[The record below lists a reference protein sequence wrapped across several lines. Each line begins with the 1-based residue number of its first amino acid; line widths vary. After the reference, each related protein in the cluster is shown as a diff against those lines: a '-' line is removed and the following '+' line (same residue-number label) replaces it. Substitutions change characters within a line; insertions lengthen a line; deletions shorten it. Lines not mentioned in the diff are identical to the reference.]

1 MEMDRALLRVRCS
14 YRLRLGVRCVRC
26 RAWRGRG
33 LLMARAVE
41 SQPRSSP
48 PGPAKKDGGAADGGT
63 APRAGL
69 ASVRRHPLLTVFGLL
84 TLAIVVLILLWD
96 WNWFRGPV
104 ERFVERRT
112 GRTLEIAGDLDV
124 DLGWVPTIT
133 ANDVTFGNA
142 AWSKQPTMAR
152 AQRIEFDVELRPL
165 FSRDVRIP
173 SIRLDRPVL
182 NLEVGPNRVGNWR
195 FGEPGGMEPEFRR
208 LAINRGKL
216 AFLDAGRKTDITL
229 DVSSEQDGKRGE
241 AAPIGVSG
249 GGRWQGNRFTVKGRA
264 ESPLA
269 LRDRDSPYRIDA
281 RASAGATHAHA
292 RGTLLDPLRL
302 RDFDLKLAL
311 RGKDM
316 EDLYPLIGIVT
327 PPTPPYALDGRLTR
341 DIDGGRTVWRYDGF
355 AGTVGDS
362 DLAGSAA
369 VTTGGPR
376 PFLRANLVSKRLDFD
391 DLAGF
396 IGKAPRA
403 GGSETTNPELA
414 AKAVR
419 EQASA
424 RVLPDTPYKLD
435 RLRAMDADVRL
446 KAQRINAPSLPL
458 DDMDAHLFI
467 DAGVL
472 RLDPLNFGV
481 AGGEVRSTIR
491 MDARESPI
499 RTRASI
505 AARGLELSQLLPN
518 VELARDA
525 VGRIGGDIALSGN
538 GNSIARML
546 ATSDGD
552 VALGMGR
559 GQISNLLMELAGLDI
574 AEALK
579 FLLTKD
585 RKVPVRCAF
594 GDFSVRDGVM
604 TSRALAFDTSDTII
618 VGNGTVNLRDETLDL
633 RLRPR
638 PKDRSLFAFRSP
650 LLLDGTFKDPRF
662 RPDLKRVGLRGAI
675 ALTLANIAPPAALL
689 ATIELGPGKDSNCG
703 GRYAE

>member
-1 MEMDRALLRVRCS
+1 
-14 YRLRLGVRCVRC
+14 
-26 RAWRGRG
+26 
-33 LLMARAVE
+33 MARARE
-41 SQPRSSP
+41 TARPAP
-48 PGPAKKDGGAADGGT
+48 PGVSKAAAGNDAGAGT
-63 APRAGL
+63 RAGL
-69 ASVRRHPLLTVFGLL
+69 ASVRRRPFLTALGLL
-84 TLAIVVLILLWD
+84 TLGIVVLLLLWD

-104 ERFVERRT
+104 ERLVERRT
-112 GRTLEIAGDLDV
+112 GRTFEIAGDLDV
-124 DLGWVPTIT
+124 DLGWVPTIS
-133 ANDVTFGNA
+133 ANEVTFGNA
-142 AWSKQPTMAR
+142 AWSKQPIMAR
-152 AQRIEFDVELRPL
+152 AQRIEFDIELRPL

-182 NLEVGPNRVGNWR
+182 NLEVGPGRVGNWR
-195 FGEPGGMEPEFRR
+195 FGEPGGIEPEFRR
-208 LAINRGKL
+208 LSIDQGKL
-216 AFLDAGRKTDITL
+216 GFLDAGRRTDIAL
-229 DVSSEQDGKRGE
+229 AVSSATNAARDD
-241 AAPIGVSG
+241 AAPIDVTG
-249 GGRWQGNRFTVKGRA
+249 GGRWRGNRFTVKGRA
-264 ESPLA
+264 ESPLS
-269 LRDRDSPYRIDA
+269 LRDPDSPYRIDA

-311 RGKDM
+311 RGQNM
-316 EDLYPLIGIVT
+316 EDLYPLIGIVA
-327 PPTPPYALDGRLTR
+327 PPTSPYALDGRLTR
-341 DIDGGRTVWRYDGF
+341 DIDAERTVWRYEGF
-355 AGTVGDS
+355 TGKVGDS
-362 DLAGSAA
+362 DLSGSAA
-369 VTTGGPR
+369 VTTGGAR
-376 PFLRANLVSKRLDFD
+376 PFLRANLVSRRLDFD

-396 IGKAPRA
+396 IGKAPA
-403 GGSETTNPELA
+403 VGGSESTNPELA
-414 AKAVR
+414 GQAAR

-481 AGGEVRSTIR
+481 AGGDIRSTIR

-505 AARGLELSQLLPN
+505 AARRLDLAQLLPN

-525 VGRIGGDIALSGN
+525 VGRIGGDVALSGN

-552 VALGMGR
+552 VAIGMGR
-559 GQISNLLMELAGLDI
+559 GQISNLLMELAGLDV

-579 FLLTKD
+579 FLITKD

-594 GDFSVRDGVM
+594 GDFTVRDGVM
-604 TSRALAFDTSDTII
+604 TTRALAFDTTDTII
-618 VGNGTVNLRDETLDL
+618 VGNGTVSLRDETLDL

-650 LLLDGTFKDPRF
+650 LLVDGTFKDPRF
-662 RPDLKRVGLRGAI
+662 RPDIKRVGLRGAI

-689 ATIELGPGKDSNCG
+689 ATIELGPGKDSHCG